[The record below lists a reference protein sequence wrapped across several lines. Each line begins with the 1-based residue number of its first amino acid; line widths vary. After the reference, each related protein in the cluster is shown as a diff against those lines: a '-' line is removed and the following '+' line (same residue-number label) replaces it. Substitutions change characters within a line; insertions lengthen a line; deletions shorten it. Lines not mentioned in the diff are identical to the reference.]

1 MKKILIKIIKRKDAE
16 AVVNAK
22 TRSALRAKQSAPD
35 SEEKI
40 ERRSR
45 REMVATITNRVSENR
60 KNNLIEELSA
70 IRKFYGSEPLL
81 SEI

>member
-1 MKKILIKIIKRKDAE
+1 MSIKIIKRKDVE
-16 AVVNAK
+16 AAANAK
-22 TRSALRAKQSAPD
+22 NQSPFPAKQSAPD

-45 REMVATITNRVSENR
+45 RKMVAEITNWVSENR
-60 KNNLIEELSA
+60 KNNRIEELAA
-70 IRKFYGSEPLL
+70 IRKSYGNEPLS

>member
-16 AVVNAK
+16 AVANVK
-22 TRSALRAKQSAPD
+22 THNALRAKQSAPD

-40 ERRSR
+40 ERRAR
-45 REMVATITNRVSENR
+45 REMVATITNWVSENR
-60 KNNLIEELSA
+60 KNNRIEELFA

>member
-1 MKKILIKIIKRKDAE
+1 MRKQWQTPKLKARYERNNPRRTAKK
-16 AVVNAK
+16 
-22 TRSALRAKQSAPD
+22 T
-35 SEEKI
+35 

-45 REMVATITNRVSENR
+45 REMVATVTNWVSENR
-60 KNNLIEELSA
+60 KNNRIEELFA